1 MSGCPRE
8 SKNSHKTLFNEPIG
22 GEQHKKTRIKNKKS
36 IVLYLFANGEE
47 QSVTDIS

>member
-8 SKNSHKTLFNEPIG
+8 SKSSHKTLYKEPIG
-22 GEQHKKTRIKNKKS
+22 GEQHKKTRIKNEKS